1 MMISCQLMLHAEM
14 RRPRKNQPRPIL
26 VLPCRVST
34 LRLRD
39 FSFPERCRRL
49 SGLSGQHSSLSFR
62 SGLAQSIVTTDIERL
77 TLIYSMP
84 DRSKNEDVRWR
95 QRFQNF
101 RKAFSQLSKA
111 AALAQQ
117 RELTELEQQGLIQAF
132 EFTHELAWNTLK
144 DFLESRGR
152 LNLFGSKDATREAF
166 GAGLIENGDAWMQM
180 IENRNETTHTY
191 DEETADEIA
200 DAILSRYVP
209 EFEKFQIQFLELE
222 REETK

>member
-1 MMISCQLMLHAEM
+1 VPPPSAYLD
-14 RRPRKNQPRPIL
+14 
-26 VLPCRVST
+26 ST
-34 LRLRD
+34 LR
-39 FSFPERCRRL
+39 FP
-49 SGLSGQHSSLSFR
+49 SA

-166 GAGLIENGDAWMQM
+166 GAGLIENGDAWLQM
-180 IENRNETTHTY
+180 IENRNEATHTY

>member
-1 MMISCQLMLHAEM
+1 MFSPFSFPAVTYGMMISFQLMLHAEM
-14 RRPRKNQPRPIL
+14 RRPRKNQPPPIL
-26 VLPCRVST
+26 VPPRRVST

-77 TLIYSMP
+77 TLIYSMT

-95 QRFQNF
+95 QRF
-101 RKAFSQLSKA
+101 
-111 AALAQQ
+111 
-117 RELTELEQQGLIQAF
+117 
-132 EFTHELAWNTLK
+132 
-144 DFLESRGR
+144 
-152 LNLFGSKDATREAF
+152 
-166 GAGLIENGDAWMQM
+166 QM

-191 DEETADEIA
+191 DEETAAEIA